1 MKSASAIA
9 FDYRPSH
16 GLALAAATILCVAI
30 AAPWF
35 SALPFAARIALSVV
49 VCAAGAISLRRFLRP
64 SFRRIAYRV
73 SGWTVLDANDREYAA
88 LLRSHVCLGAWISL
102 DFQLDRSRRFRAV
115 LGPDNVDA
123 ETRRRLVLLLA
134 RAEVAHAA

>member
-9 FDYRPSH
+9 FDHRPSRL
-16 GLALAAATILCVAI
+16 LALAAAAILCAAI

-35 SALPFAARIALSVV
+35 SALPFAARIALSGV
-49 VCAAGAISLRRFLRP
+49 VCAAGVISLQRFLRTP
-64 SFRRIAYRV
+64 FRRIAYRP
-73 SGWTVLDANDREYAA
+73 SGWALLDAHDHEHAA
-88 LLRSHVCLGAWISL
+88 LLKSHARLGAWISL
-102 DFQLDRSRRFRAV
+102 DFRLDRSRRFRAV
-115 LGPDNVDA
+115 LGPDNLDA

>member
-9 FDYRPSH
+9 FDHRPSRW
-16 GLALAAATILCVAI
+16 LALVAATILCAAI

-49 VCAAGAISLRRFLRP
+49 ACAAGAISLRRFLRTP
-64 SFRRIAYRV
+64 FRRIAYRV
-73 SGWTVLDANDREYAA
+73 SGWTLLDFNDREHAA
-88 LLRSHVCLGAWISL
+88 LLRSHARLGAWISL

-115 LGPDNVDA
+115 LGPDNLDA

-134 RAEVAHAA
+134 RAEVAHAG